1 MFIVDQNV
9 CDMEGEGTELDRG
22 EGDQQHPWEVLEHRQ
37 PIRAVLAWD
46 GRPGPLCPCHYQLYV
61 GCPERKGMPFDE
73 ATICRKAHQEGAGS
87 RRQ

>member
-1 MFIVDQNV
+1 MTWKGREQNWI
-9 CDMEGEGTELDRG
+9 GERVISNP
-22 EGDQQHPWEVLEHRQ
+22 PWEVLEHRQ

-46 GRPGPLCPCHYQLYV
+46 GRPGPLCPCPYQLYV

-73 ATICRKAHQEGAGS
+73 ATVCRKAHREGAGS